1 MTTGSASV
9 VINRDPTAVFAL
21 ITDVTRTGEWS
32 PECISGR
39 WVDGAAD
46 SSAGS
51 AADGPAVGGPA
62 VGAKFEGDNALVVGG
77 MTLKRWTTTSEVTEF
92 VPGERFAFLAEGYT
106 TWRYVLEP
114 VGDGTRVTESFD
126 FTTASAVQRFL
137 YESIARRPASM
148 VKGMQ
153 KTLDRMKT
161 HLEATT
167 A

>member
-9 VINRDPTAVFAL
+9 VINRDPAAVFAL
-21 ITDVTRTGEWS
+21 IADVTRTGEWS
-32 PECISGR
+32 PECIAGR
-39 WVDGAAD
+39 WVSGASD
-46 SSAGS
+46 S
-51 AADGPAVGGPA
+51 AAGPA
-62 VGAKFEGDNALVVGG
+62 VGAKFEGDNALVIGG

-92 VPGERFAFLAEGYT
+92 VPGERFAFLAEEYT

-126 FTTASAVQRFL
+126 FTTASALQRFL
-137 YESIARRPASM
+137 YESIARRPASL

-153 KTLDRMKT
+153 KTLDRMKA

>member
-9 VINRDPTAVFAL
+9 VINRDPAAVFAL

-32 PECISGR
+32 PECIAGR
-39 WVDGAAD
+39 WVGDAT
-46 SSAGS
+46 
-51 AADGPAVGGPA
+51 GPA
-62 VGAKFEGDNALVVGG
+62 VGAKFEGDNTLVIGG
-77 MTLKRWTTTSEVTEF
+77 MTLKRWTTTSEVTEC
-92 VPGERFAFLAEGYT
+92 VHGERFAFLAEEYT

-126 FTTASAVQRFL
+126 FTAASATQRFL
-137 YESIARRPASM
+137 YETIARRPASM

-153 KTLDRMKT
+153 KTLDRMKA

>member
-9 VINRDPTAVFAL
+9 VINQSPATVFAL

-32 PECISGR
+32 PECTGGR
-39 WVDGAAD
+39 WVGGAPGDA
-46 SSAGS
+46 
-51 AADGPAVGGPA
+51 AVGDAAAGPA

-77 MTLKRWTTTSEVTEF
+77 MTLKKWTTTSEVTDYI
-92 VPGERFAFLAEGYT
+92 PGERFAFLAEGYT
-106 TWRYVLEP
+106 TWRYDLEP

-126 FTTASAVQRFL
+126 FTTASATQRFL
-137 YESIARRPASM
+137 YETVARRPASM

-153 KTLDRMKT
+153 KTLDRMKA

-167 A
+167 P

>member
-9 VINRDPTAVFAL
+9 VINRDPAAVFAL
-21 ITDVTRTGEWS
+21 IADVTRTGEWS
-32 PECISGR
+32 PECIAGR
-39 WVDGAAD
+39 WVGAAT
-46 SSAGS
+46 
-51 AADGPAVGGPA
+51 GPA
-62 VGAKFEGDNALVVGG
+62 VGAKFEGDNALVIGG

-92 VPGERFAFLAEGYT
+92 VPGERFAFLAEEYT
-106 TWRYVLEP
+106 TWRYELEP

-126 FTTASAVQRFL
+126 FTAARAVQRFL
-137 YESIARRPASM
+137 YESIVRRPASL

-153 KTLDRMKT
+153 QTLDRMKA

>member
-32 PECISGR
+32 PECLSGR
-39 WVDGAAD
+39 WVGGAD
-46 SSAGS
+46 
-51 AADGPAVGGPA
+51 AAVGPA
-62 VGAKFEGDNALVVGG
+62 VGAKFEGDNTLVIGG

-92 VPGERFAFLAEGYT
+92 VPGERFAFLAEEYT
-106 TWRYVLEP
+106 TWRYELEP

-126 FTTASAVQRFL
+126 FTAASAVQRFL
-137 YESIARRPASM
+137 YESIARRPASL

-153 KTLDRMKT
+153 KTLDRMKA
-161 HLEATT
+161 HLEAT